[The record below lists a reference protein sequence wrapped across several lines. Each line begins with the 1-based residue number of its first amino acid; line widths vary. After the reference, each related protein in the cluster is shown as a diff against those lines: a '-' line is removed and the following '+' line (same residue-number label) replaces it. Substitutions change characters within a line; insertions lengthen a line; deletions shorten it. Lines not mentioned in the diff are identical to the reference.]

1 MTHIKFKNLTPNL
14 PDTLQIDTN
23 VKAPLNTRSLYMR
36 TAMKMTVG
44 DSVGGLTTPQ
54 RASLTQAL
62 AKLYGGENRK
72 AFVTRMEKGKIP
84 IGNDGTYRVWRIK

>member
-14 PDTLQIDTN
+14 PDTLKIDSD
-23 VKAPLNTRSLYMR
+23 VKAPLNTRSVYTR
-36 TAMKMTVG
+36 TAIKMKVG

-54 RASLTQAL
+54 RALLTQAL

-72 AFVTRMEKGKIP
+72 AFVTRMEKDKIP
-84 IGNDGTYRVWRIK
+84 HGNEVTYRVWRVK

>member
-1 MTHIKFKNLTPNL
+1 MTHIKFKNLTPNP

-23 VKAPLNTRSLYMR
+23 VKAPMSTRSLYTR
-36 TAMKMTVG
+36 TAIKMKVG

-54 RASLTQAL
+54 RSSLTSAL
-62 AKLYGGENRK
+62 TKLYGGENIK
-72 AFVTRMEKGKIP
+72 AFVSRMEKGKIP

>member
-1 MTHIKFKNLTPNL
+1 MTHIKFRNLTPNL

-23 VKAPLNTRSLYMR
+23 VKAPMSTRSLYTR
-36 TAMKMTVG
+36 TAMKMKIG

-54 RASLTQAL
+54 RSSLTQAL
-62 AKLYGGENRK
+62 TKLYGGEKIK
-72 AFVTRMEKGKIP
+72 AFVSRMEKGKIP

>member
-1 MTHIKFKNLTPNL
+1 MTHIKFKNLTPNP

-23 VKAPLNTRSLYMR
+23 VKAPMSTRSLYTR
-36 TAMKMTVG
+36 TAIKMKIG

-54 RASLTQAL
+54 RSSLTSAL
-62 AKLYGGENRK
+62 TKLYGGENIK
-72 AFVTRMEKGKIP
+72 AFVSRMEKGKIP